1 MIDDREYRD
10 HAKKVVYRHLLQ
22 RPSTSLAEALDDQGL
37 PPECAD
43 HALADLEEL
52 GLVQKGSEQS
62 PVAVA
67 PERAVQRVLAP
78 MERALSSQ
86 RHRIETMRDQLM
98 DLAPIYSEWSTG
110 ERSDGFVEYLVDLD
124 EALAAITELSA
135 NAEDEVLT
143 AQPGGGR
150 KAAILKEA
158 IGRDEAMLERGVR
171 MRTLYQHTARF
182 SHGTRAYVERVSRLG
197 AEVRTMDDEFMR
209 LLLFDRKT
217 AIISTQDDVNAA
229 IMVREPNLVHF
240 IARAFDIW
248 WLTAAPFPV
257 DWRNEEV
264 ADVAEQ
270 LKRRIVLL
278 LSEGMSDQV
287 IAKRMAMS
295 VRTCRR
301 HIAEIMERLGAESR
315 FQAGYLLAVHQAAG
329 TGPFAAPQ

>member
-1 MIDDREYRD
+1 M
-10 HAKKVVYRHLLQ
+10 VYRHLLQ
-22 RPSTSLAEALDDQGL
+22 RPSAGLAEALDDLGL

-43 HALADLEEL
+43 HAVADLVEL
-52 GLVQKGSEQS
+52 GLVHKGSEQS

-67 PERAVQRVLAP
+67 PERAVERVLAP
-78 MERALSSQ
+78 MERVLLSQ
-86 RHRIETMRDQLM
+86 RHRIEAMRDQLM
-98 DLAPIYSEWSTG
+98 DLAPIYSEWLTG
-110 ERSDGFVEYLVDLD
+110 ERSDGSLEYLVTLD
-124 EALAAITELSA
+124 QALATITKLSTT
-135 NAEDEVLT
+135 AETEVLT

-150 KAAILKEA
+150 KADILEEA

-217 AIISTQDDVNAA
+217 AVIGVQGDMNAA
-229 IMVREPNLVHF
+229 IVVREPNLVHF
-240 IARAFDIW
+240 IASTFDIW
-248 WLTAAPFPV
+248 WLTAARFPL
-257 DWRNEEV
+257 DWRNDEV

-270 LKRRIVLL
+270 LKRRIALL
-278 LSEGMSDQV
+278 LSEGVSDQV

-301 HIAEIMERLGAESR
+301 HIAEIMERLGADSR
-315 FQAGYLLAVHQAAG
+315 FQAGYLLGVQRAAG
-329 TGPFAAPQ
+329 TGPFTSPQ